1 MRDEGR
7 IAHKGPITQGDI
19 LTWGGILPSSLS
31 WNNQSK
37 FMSNVIAK
45 SSSYFSFY
53 LGWLALL
60 TSCFIYNAWAIPL
73 RQFFKIY
80 HQPQHYAMWFCFD
93 YLADLIYIL
102 DIVLFKYRVMF
113 MKNGFWVK
121 DRKELGKIQILFNEY
136 MLLSLLYLLAY

>member
-1 MRDEGR
+1 MNKGWTLEFLCK
-7 IAHKGPITQGDI
+7 HKIMLLCNCIETASYF
-19 LTWGGILPSSLS
+19 LFSASLS
-31 WNNQSK
+31 GLTLFIFFILFK
-37 FMSNVIAK
+37 
-45 SSSYFSFY
+45 
-53 LGWLALL
+53 GWLALL

-93 YLADLIYIL
+93 YLADLVYIL

-121 DRKELGKIQILFNEY
+121 DRKELGKKLMFL
-136 MLLSLLYLLAY
+136 MSCFTLHS